1 MSATAF
7 CFLLIHHIYRFAVDK
22 CSEIFFNY
30 SDEPRP
36 CLESRPGDVR
46 GYQAVFASEQR
57 IAFFR
62 RLGRENVNS
71 RARYPARFQ
80 RVGECLLVNHG
91 AARGVDE
98 KCVRLHLRNKLGV
111 YKPGCLRSQR
121 TVESHKVRFFEQLI
135 NLNESDRPVAVSDFC
150 GARIGEHIHA
160 ESPCDFATAL
170 PILP

>member
-1 MSATAF
+1 MRQPFVFYLFTTFIGSPLTNA
-7 CFLLIHHIYRFAVDK
+7 LRFSSTIPTSLVLVSNPAQAMW
-22 CSEIFFNY
+22 
-30 SDEPRP
+30 
-36 CLESRPGDVR
+36 R

-57 IAFFR
+57 ITFFW

-71 RARYPARFQ
+71 RAQYPARFQ

-98 KCVRLHLRNKLGV
+98 KCVRLHHRNKLGV

-121 TVESHKVRFFEQLI
+121 AVESHKVRLFKQLVG
-135 NLNESDRPVAVSDFC
+135 LNESDRPVAVSDFC